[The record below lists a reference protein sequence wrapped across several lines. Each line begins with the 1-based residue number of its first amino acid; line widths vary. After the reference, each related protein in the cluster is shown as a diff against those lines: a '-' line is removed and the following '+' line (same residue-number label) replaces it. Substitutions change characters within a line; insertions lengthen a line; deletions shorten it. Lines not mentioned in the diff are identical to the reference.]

1 MHPSDLGW
9 IFSGMG
15 ILGAILNIKKKRMCF
30 LIWCVGNIEWLIL
43 GILIPEMRSQI
54 LLWITFIVLNIWGY
68 CKWEK

>member
-30 LIWCVGNIEWLIL
+30 LIWCVGNIGWLIL